1 MARWGV
7 FVFRLEAQ
15 DGRIQH
21 HELLESTHNFPS
33 NYQIK
38 VIGSVDNDFE
48 SRVVEAIRGEV
59 GNLCDLGWTLRKTP
73 DEKHLSLTID
83 VYVQSAAQVIEIYD
97 RIRGLEGLR
106 FLL

>member
-1 MARWGV
+1 MD
-7 FVFRLEAQ
+7 ETN
-15 DGRIQH
+15 H
-21 HELLESTHNFPS
+21 HELLESTHSFPG

-38 VIGSVDNDFE
+38 VIGSVDHDFE

-59 GNLCDLGWTLRKTP
+59 GDHCDLQRTLRKTP

-83 VYVQSAAQVIEIYD
+83 VHVQSAAQVIAIYD

>member
-1 MARWGV
+1 MD
-7 FVFRLEAQ
+7 ETS
-15 DGRIQH
+15 H
-21 HELLESTHNFPS
+21 HELLDSTHSFPG

-48 SRVVEAIRGEV
+48 SRVVEAIQGEV
-59 GNLCDLGWTLRKTP
+59 GNLCDLERTLRKTP

-83 VYVQSAAQVIEIYD
+83 VYVRSAAQVIAIYD
-97 RIRGLEGLR
+97 RIRGLEGLK